1 MFGHHSFAQ
10 AFLFKSCLL
19 SAKTKQRRT
28 NAAGA
33 AFMPS
38 ISPIRLPFL
47 TRHSIGKCQFKE
59 TLTSIKCICDLSFAD
74 HWMATSRLIFIFS
87 KKVTDMLIPILLLFA
102 LLCYALNLEVK
113 NCFFMMRI

>member
-1 MFGHHSFAQ
+1 MS
-10 AFLFKSCLL
+10 
-19 SAKTKQRRT
+19 
-28 NAAGA
+28 
-33 AFMPS
+33 S

-102 LLCYALNLEVK
+102 LTLLRSKLGSKKLFLYDAHLKDVH
-113 NCFFMMRI
+113 